1 MAVKKVLFVED
12 DDSIRKTLF
21 LILQERYKVLP
32 VKSGQEALQKLRKT
46 KIDLVITDLKLP
58 DMDGIE
64 LIEKFREYGYQE
76 DVILISGF
84 PEAVDLDIMRDLS
97 IGYFFAKPLDLHE
110 LNSAI
115 EYILDT
121 KLWHEKRIASI

>member
-1 MAVKKVLFVED
+1 MSDKKVLFVED

-21 LILQERYKVLP
+21 LILQERYKVHP
-32 VKSGQEALQKLRKT
+32 VKSGQEALQKFRKS

-58 DMDGIE
+58 DTDGLE
-64 LIEKFREYGYQE
+64 LIEKFREYGYQGE
-76 DVILISGF
+76 VILISGF
-84 PEAVDLDIMRDLS
+84 PEAIDLDILRDLS
-97 IGYFFAKPLDLHE
+97 IGYFFAKPLDLDE
-110 LNSAI
+110 LNNAI

>member
-1 MAVKKVLFVED
+1 MSDKKVLFVED

-21 LILQERYKVLP
+21 LILQERYKVYP
-32 VKSGQEALQKLRKT
+32 VKSGQEALKKLRNREV
-46 KIDLVITDLKLP
+46 DLVITDLKLP
-58 DMDGIE
+58 DTDGLE
-64 LIEKFREYGYQE
+64 LIEKFRENGYQS

-84 PEAVDLDIMRDLS
+84 PDAIDLDIMRDLS

-110 LNSAI
+110 LNNAI

>member
-58 DMDGIE
+58 DTDGIE
-64 LIEKFREYGYQE
+64 LTEKFREYGYQG

-84 PEAVDLDIMRDLS
+84 PEAIDLDIMRDLS

-110 LNSAI
+110 LNNTI

>member
-1 MAVKKVLFVED
+1 MSDKKVLFVED

-21 LILQERYKVLP
+21 LILQENYKVHP
-32 VKSGQEALQKLRKT
+32 VKSGQEALQKLGKSRV
-46 KIDLVITDLKLP
+46 DLVITDLKLP
-58 DMDGIE
+58 DTDGLE
-64 LIEKFREYGYQE
+64 LIKQFRENGYQG
-76 DVILISGF
+76 DVILISGY
-84 PEAVDLDIMRDLS
+84 PEAIDLDILRDLS

-110 LNSAI
+110 LNNAI

>member
-1 MAVKKVLFVED
+1 MSNKKVLFVED

-32 VKSGQEALQKLRKT
+32 VKSGQEALQKLQKS

-58 DMDGIE
+58 DTDGLE
-64 LIEKFREYGYQE
+64 LIEKFRKYGYQG

-84 PEAVDLDIMRDLS
+84 PEAIDLDLLRDLS

-110 LNSAI
+110 LNNAI